1 MVRNKISYEDLR
13 KAREI
18 RYDLNERINYL
29 IDNKVVLYTDTI
41 EYTVVDF
48 VVADNMLENCVECK
62 VIIDVINSTVY
73 NVQETLSLMS
83 IDELLPTKRG
93 EK

>member
-1 MVRNKISYEDLR
+1 MKVMVRNKISYEDLR

-29 IDNKVVLYTDTI
+29 IDNKVVLY
-41 EYTVVDF
+41 
-48 VVADNMLENCVECK
+48 ADNMLENCVECK